1 MLSGDLTTMPL
12 ADVLQ
17 WVDARGSRALVTVR
31 PSSGPPRWLVAESRL
46 VTLGSRPAADGPLA
60 TDGTPE
66 APGPGLTALTREHL
80 LDLFLD
86 PAGTFELREDAA
98 PPEPGV
104 PLDLMTQF
112 LVMEGLRLL
121 DEQPRIAETYPR
133 DDARLGATDAEPGR
147 LDAIDAAIVRL
158 AHDAP
163 ALAEVR
169 LVLGL
174 SRPALL
180 RRVDGLRTRGLVD
193 VEGTPHGPDVE
204 GSLIEQAQKLLVA
217 QQYAEAAHVFR
228 SLLAT
233 NPKEPRIRHLLA
245 EAERE
250 HARTLYARYAP
261 THVVSLRSGDA
272 AGPKLGGADAALV
285 DVLSRPRSVAVL
297 VLLSPLRELETLMS
311 LSRLSARG
319 VVAIESAE

>member
-17 WVDARGSRALVTVR
+17 WVDARGSRALITVR
-31 PSSGPPRWLVAESRL
+31 PSNGPERWLVAESRL
-46 VTLGSRPAADGPLA
+46 VTLGSRPPADGPLG
-60 TDGTPE
+60 TDGTPD
-66 APGPGLTALTREHL
+66 APGPGLSALAREHL

-86 PAGTFELREDAA
+86 PTGTFELHEDAA
-98 PPEPGV
+98 PPAPGV
-104 PLDLMTQF
+104 PLELMTQF

-121 DEQPRIAETYPR
+121 DEWPRIAETYPR
-133 DDARLGATDAEPGR
+133 DDARLGATDRAPEP
-147 LDAIDAAIVRL
+147 LDTIDAAIVRL
-158 AHDAP
+158 AQDAP
-163 ALAEVR
+163 ALGEAR

-180 RRVDGLRTRGLVD
+180 RRVDGLRTRGFVD

-204 GSLIEQAQKLLVA
+204 GSLIEQARKLLVA
-217 QQYAEAAHVFR
+217 HQFAEAAHVFR

-233 NPKEPRIRHLLA
+233 NPTEPRIRHLLA

-250 HARTLYARYAP
+250 HAQTLHARFPP
-261 THVVSLRSGDA
+261 TSVVSLRTADA

-297 VLLSPLRELETLMS
+297 VLLSPLRELETLMA
-311 LSRLSARG
+311 LARLSARG
-319 VVAIESAE
+319 VVSIESAE

>member
-1 MLSGDLTTMPL
+1 MLSGDLATMPL

-17 WVDARGSRALVTVR
+17 WIDARGSRALVTVR
-31 PSSGPPRWLVAESRL
+31 PSKGSPRWLVAEARM
-46 VTLGSRPAADGPLA
+46 VVLGSRPLADGPLA

-66 APGPGLTALTREHL
+66 APGPGLRALAREHL
-80 LDLFLD
+80 LDLFMD
-86 PAGTFELREDAA
+86 PAGSFELRESAE

-104 PLDLMTQF
+104 PLELMTQF

-121 DEQPRIAETYPR
+121 DEWPRIAETYPR
-133 DDARLGATDAEPGR
+133 DDARLGATDREPER
-147 LDAIDAAIVRL
+147 LDAIDDAIVRL

-163 ALAEVR
+163 ALAEAR

-180 RRVDGLRTRGLVD
+180 RRVDGLRARGLVD

-204 GSLIEQAQKLLVA
+204 GSLIEQAQKLLAA

-233 NPKEPRIRHLLA
+233 NPAEARIRHLLA

-250 HARTLYARYAP
+250 HARTLYARFAP
-261 THVVSLRSGDA
+261 THVVTLRA
-272 AGPKLGGADAALV
+272 AAPKVGGADAALL

-297 VLLSPLRELETLMS
+297 VLLSPLRELETLMA
-311 LSRLSARG
+311 LARLAARG
-319 VVAIESAE
+319 VVSIESAE